1 MAEYNSTSKK
11 AEEFIND
18 EKIKSTLA
26 FAQEHKDDLELMNEI
41 LEKGREYKGL
51 SYAERRSRSTF
62 TVTASS
68 CSLRFTSRITVSTA
82 ASTARITDRTR
93 PSRARS

>member
-51 SYAERRSRSTF
+51 SYAE
-62 TVTASS
+62 
-68 CSLRFTSRITVSTA
+68 A
-82 ASTARITDRTR
+82 ATLLECEDPEIIQQIFDLG
-93 PSRARS
+93 

>member
-41 LEKGREYKGL
+41 LEKGIGM
-51 SYAERRSRSTF
+51 
-62 TVTASS
+62 
-68 CSLRFTSRITVSTA
+68 ITE
-82 ASTARITDRTR
+82 
-93 PSRARS
+93 

>member
-51 SYAERRSRSTF
+51 SYAE
-62 TVTASS
+62 
-68 CSLRFTSRITVSTA
+68 A
-82 ASTARITDRTR
+82 ATLLECEDPPLGLYYKGTLSPEEVFGSFGARCFGKSIR
-93 PSRARS
+93 PVWEE